1 MSISDFLKTLSNI
14 FLLLEEIII
23 TQKDKI
29 KIISISSQ
37 KIIHSIDNS
46 GEICCSI
53 FILKKENAILIGGY
67 QSIMIFDIINYNK
80 INRINYSGG
89 INGFLE
95 LENELIISYDIN
107 GIITLWKKSYPS
119 LFD

>member
-37 KIIHSIDNS
+37 KIINSFDNS
-46 GEICCSI
+46 EDS
-53 FILKKENAILIGGY
+53 
-67 QSIMIFDIINYNK
+67 
-80 INRINYSGG
+80 
-89 INGFLE
+89 
-95 LENELIISYDIN
+95 
-107 GIITLWKKSYPS
+107 
-119 LFD
+119 

>member
-37 KIIHSIDNS
+37 KVINSIDNS
-46 GEICCSI
+46 EEICFSV
-53 FILKKENAILIGGY
+53 FIQKKENVLILKFNNI
-67 QSIMIFDIINYNK
+67 
-80 INRINYSGG
+80 
-89 INGFLE
+89 
-95 LENELIISYDIN
+95 
-107 GIITLWKKSYPS
+107 
-119 LFD
+119 